1 MHAGIVMRRMLEFM
15 RDGIPG
21 RHGQEDD
28 DGTGDNPDDASKSE
42 TWHRQKTE
50 SMEGMLTNS
59 PTERQRNFRPPCPV
73 ESYANASRFTSD
85 EDHAGH
91 TSAIVVNRLGQQANY
106 GPPMPTMRSTR
117 SSRPPRSR

>member
-1 MHAGIVMRRMLEFM
+1 MRRMHGGHHMHPGHRTHPGTNSGSMHAGIVMRRMLEFV

-42 TWHRQKTE
+42 TWHRHKTE

-59 PTERQRNFRPPCPV
+59 PTERQRNF
-73 ESYANASRFTSD
+73 
-85 EDHAGH
+85 
-91 TSAIVVNRLGQQANY
+91 
-106 GPPMPTMRSTR
+106 
-117 SSRPPRSR
+117 